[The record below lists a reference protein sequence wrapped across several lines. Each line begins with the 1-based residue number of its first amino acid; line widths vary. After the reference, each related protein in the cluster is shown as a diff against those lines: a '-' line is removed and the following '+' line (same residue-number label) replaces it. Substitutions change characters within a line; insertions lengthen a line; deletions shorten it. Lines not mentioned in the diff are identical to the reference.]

1 MSGEQ
6 SSSVVK
12 PIRVMLYSDDRT
24 VRDQVR
30 LALGRKVAADLPE
43 IEIIETATHRA
54 FFKAADARL
63 FDLAILDGEAV
74 PAGGMGI
81 AHQMKEELPDA
92 PPVVL
97 LVARVAD
104 AWMGTW
110 SRAEALHPYPID
122 PIRLPNVVAQVI
134 REHVLTKAV
143 VKA

>member
-6 SSSVVK
+6 GSVVN
-12 PIRVMLYSDDRT
+12 PITVMLYSDDRT

-30 LALGRKVAADLPE
+30 LALGKRVAADLPE
-43 IEIIETATHRA
+43 IKIIETATHHA
-54 FFKAADARL
+54 FWKAADAGE

-81 AHQMKEELPDA
+81 AHQMKEELKEC

-110 SRAEALHPYPID
+110 SRAEVLSPYPVD
-122 PIRLPNVVAQVI
+122 PIRLPQQVAQVI
-134 REHVLTKAV
+134 RDHVLIKETGAT
-143 VKA
+143 A